1 MHTVCFSKL
10 LSGFT
15 GFLMAG
21 KKHGTPVTGQKS
33 HLKFNLKIDQ
43 ISKLFSLLSSAK
55 LKKRVSRFRLQS
67 TFILSQFYN
76 FFKSSQYINTN
87 WWWNETYIPK

>member
-33 HLKFNLKIDQ
+33 HLKFHLKIDQ

-55 LKKRVSRFRLQS
+55 LKKGFQDSDYNPHSYFHNFTIFLKVHNIS
-67 TFILSQFYN
+67 TPY
-76 FFKSSQYINTN
+76 
-87 WWWNETYIPK
+87 